1 MNYERHKAI
10 VVANNDSDN
19 PNKRGEI
26 KVACAGILG
35 DEDTALPDWI
45 PPVLDWGWFYVP
57 DIGEIVEIEL
67 NTSDTTDEMPGQ
79 SSIDGMDLHWRGK
92 RFFTGDSMEANN
104 EVRQVNENFLTNYP
118 KRRGF
123 ATPNG
128 HVLYFDDKDG
138 SQKIEIIWKKGSA
151 TQTIAI
157 DDSGI
162 LVTDKNGSKIQMDG
176 SGNVTI
182 TSTDFSAKTDTVN
195 LVDGA
200 DQWIVRGD
208 ELLTWLNAHTHP
220 TGMGPSGTPI
230 TPAIPADFL
239 STVAKVK

>member
-1 MNYERHKAI
+1 MNYERYTGI
-10 VVANNDSDN
+10 VVANDD
-19 PNKRGEI
+19 PDQRGKI

-57 DIGEIVEIEL
+57 DIGEIVEIEI
-67 NTSDTTDEMPGQ
+67 NTSDETDEMPGQ
-79 SSIDGMDLHWRGK
+79 SSIDGMDVHWRGK
-92 RFFTGDSMEANN
+92 RFFTGDTVEANN
-104 EVRQVNENFLTNYP
+104 EVRQVNENFLTNYT

-128 HVLYFDDKDG
+128 HVIYFDDKSG
-138 SQKIEIIWKKGSA
+138 SQKIEIIWKKGSS

-162 LVTDKNGSKIQMDG
+162 VVTDKNGSTIEMDG
-176 SGNVTI
+176 SGGVTI
-182 TSTDFSAKTDTVN
+182 TSTDFTAKTNTVN

-200 DQWIVRGD
+200 DQWVVRGD
-208 ELLTWLNAHTHP
+208 ELLQWLNAHTHP
-220 TGMGPSGTPI
+220 TGMGPSGTPSV
-230 TPAIPADFL
+230 PAIPADFL
-239 STVAKVK
+239 STAAKVK